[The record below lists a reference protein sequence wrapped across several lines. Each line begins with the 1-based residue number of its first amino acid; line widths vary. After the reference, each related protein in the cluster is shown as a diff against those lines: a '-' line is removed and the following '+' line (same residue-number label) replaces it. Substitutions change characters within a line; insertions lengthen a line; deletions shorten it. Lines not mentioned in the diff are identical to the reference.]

1 MKKFKKTF
9 MAVALLSMSAATA
22 FAQATYT
29 DANNNEYQFKKHAFL
44 NLQGGAQYTLG
55 EAKFDKS
62 LSPNVQLGLG
72 YQFSPVFALRLQA
85 NGWQSKGGW
94 NGYELARTGNPYTA
108 DYKFNYVAPGLDLMF
123 NLSNL
128 FCGWNPNRV
137 FNVTA
142 FLGGGANIA
151 WKNDEVNAIAKTL
164 KNLDNYQL
172 QNLWDGTKVQPYGRG
187 GVELAFRLSD
197 AVSFLVEGNANI
209 LSDKYNSKKAD
220 NPDWYFNALAG
231 FRINLGKT
239 YKKVEAPAP
248 EPAPVQEYVEPTPA
262 PTPAP
267 EVKEEVVEKKVEP
280 FRRDVFFLIN
290 SAKIRNS
297 EAGKIQE
304 TVDFLNANPGK
315 KVSVTGY
322 ADAGTGN
329 NRINDR
335 LARLRAQIVVKTLK
349 EKYNIPADRIISD
362 SKGSRVQPFAV
373 NNKNRVTICIAE

>member
-1 MKKFKKTF
+1 MKNYKILI
-9 MAVALLSMSAATA
+9 VASMLFGIGTTML
-22 FAQATYT
+22 AQSTYT
-29 DANNNEYQFKKHAFL
+29 DKANNEYQFKKHAFL

-55 EAKFDKS
+55 EAKFDKL

-187 GVELAFRLSD
+187 GVELAFRLGD

-304 TVDFLNANPGK
+304 MVDYLNANPNA